1 MPLAELID
9 TFRGPLVGL
18 IAAWGASWA
27 DANEIAMDSFSEA
40 FLRRAACRGDWRDP
54 AVFGP
59 WLRGVARN
67 VHRNRG
73 RADRRRRLRI
83 VASDAVVQAA
93 PAPAVATEAAERAL
107 ALREAIERLPA
118 KQRAA
123 ILMHYLEETRV
134 VDVAALLGVTAKA
147 VEGRLYQARR
157 SLKRL
162 LGEAPARAEVGRLLL
177 CL

>member
-18 IAAWGASWA
+18 IAAWGASWV
-27 DANEIAMDSFSEA
+27 DANEIAQDSFSEA
-40 FLRRAACRGDWRDP
+40 YLRRSACRGDWRDP

-83 VASDAVVQAA
+83 VASDKVVQAA
-93 PAPAVATEAAERAL
+93 AAPIEMAAATERVL
-107 ALREAIERLPA
+107 ALRDAIERLPA
-118 KQRAA
+118 KQRAVV
-123 ILMHYLEETRV
+123 LMHYLEETRV
-134 VDVAALLGVTAKA
+134 ADVAALLGVTAKA

-157 SLKRL
+157 TLTRL
-162 LGEAPARAEVGRLLL
+162 LGEAPARTEVGRVLL